1 MGWSV
6 IGRIGWCSLLAL
18 IVSTAAAAGC
28 ASSRSGMSPQQTSEL
43 RAVLRNVYEA
53 VERGDESEYRR
64 LVTIRTGDEYSH
76 AVTDTMFASIKLHQ
90 VVDKKI
96 RNNISDDPHAAT
108 LPASTRPSSR
118 HMPATT
124 EIRASLAAVDYRD
137 NARTILRAIESWTF
151 TVRGDHATIDQLAS
165 RPGAPTR
172 RRDGKHWVLEPL
184 PLDLPRGTAS
194 YRLAVAQERDMT
206 TALTMAHDAVMSG
219 EARSIEDVNTILRK
233 LLTPPTTQP

>member
-6 IGRIGWCSLLAL
+6 IGRIGRCSLLAL
-18 IVSTAAAAGC
+18 IVSAAAGC
-28 ASSRSGMSPQQTSEL
+28 ASSRSGMSPQQTGEL
-43 RAVLRNVYEA
+43 RTALRNVYQA
-53 VERGDESEYRR
+53 VERGDEPEYRR
-64 LVTIRTGDEYSH
+64 LVTIRTGDDYSN
-76 AVTDTMFASIKLHQ
+76 AVTDTMFASIELHQ

-96 RNNISDDPHAAT
+96 RNDISDDPHAAT
-108 LPASTRPSSR
+108 RPAATRPSSR

-137 NARTILRAIESWTF
+137 NARTILRAIEGWTF
-151 TVRGDHATIDQLAS
+151 TIRGDHATIDQLAS
-165 RPGAPTR
+165 RPGAPTL
-172 RRDGKHWVLEPL
+172 RRDGKHWVLEPI

-206 TALTMAHDAVMSG
+206 AALTAAHDAVVSG
-219 EARSIEDVNTILRK
+219 EAKSIEDVNTILRK